1 MRLNVLISGVF
12 VASGSN
18 SMLLETHLGSDLRH
32 RNRGGQVSHSYQIVG
47 GAGEGEYPVHFA
59 HPAMPNLPHERNRLQ
74 PAEAFFDPFPLLLAG
89 GVTRM
94 PRGAAINRAPTF
106 RPRFCA
112 TCGTTPKF
120 RHSAKN
126 PRVSNPISPPTVTD
140 FVPSGP
146 MNLPRRGVA
155 PSEL

>member
-1 MRLNVLISGVF
+1 MVRFSVVLWLLLLTRCCGRHTSAPTYSEELSRPDFACAPDVGC
-12 VASGSN
+12 AS
-18 SMLLETHLGSDLRH
+18 
-32 RNRGGQVSHSYQIVG
+32 
-47 GAGEGEYPVHFA
+47 EGKDPIHFA
-59 HPAMPNLPHERNRLQ
+59 DPAMAHFSHQRNRLQ
-74 PAEAFFDPFPLLLAG
+74 PAQAFLDPLPLLLADD
-89 GVTRM
+89 VSHV